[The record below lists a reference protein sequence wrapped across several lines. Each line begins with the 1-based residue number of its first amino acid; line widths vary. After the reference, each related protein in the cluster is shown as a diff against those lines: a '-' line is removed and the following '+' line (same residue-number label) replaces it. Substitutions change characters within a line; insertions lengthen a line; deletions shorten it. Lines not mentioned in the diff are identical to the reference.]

1 LQQHQL
7 WRRGLPPYDE
17 TGGAPYT
24 PKELGVAIDIA
35 IKALDV
41 QPTLIEALTDLI
53 DCVETGGY
61 EEVGSAVKSARASLA
76 KAKGVQS

>member
-1 LQQHQL
+1 MTNQEAIHYLTSMD
-7 WRRGLPPYDE
+7 GVGEPAKYDE
-17 TGGAPYT
+17 A
-24 PKELGVAIDIA
+24 LAMA